1 MHLFDCLVRR
11 VVRWSSGFKC
21 LLKLVQPFLKSCDC
35 HRPLSQ
41 TVCSYSPL
49 FLIRLPVPPNVHRC
63 ELRLARM
70 EISNYAPYIKERF
83 EKARQHSILHPER
96 IVGKPSLIPLR
107 KSCPSPARN
116 SALLI
121 SSQSGCRS
129 NRPCDG
135 ILSVRLH

>member
-21 LLKLVQPFLKSCDC
+21 LLKLVQPFLKSCHY

-63 ELRLARM
+63 ESCLARI
-70 EISNYAPYIKERF
+70 EISIYAPYVKERLNSASTF
-83 EKARQHSILHPER
+83 NLYLER
-96 IVGKPSLIPLR
+96 IVGKPEVVKPDSFMMSATATFSIPCNLH
-107 KSCPSPARN
+107 S
-116 SALLI
+116 SAI
-121 SSQSGCRS
+121 TEWKQAT
-129 NRPCDG
+129 P
-135 ILSVRLH
+135 IAAH